1 MNEAPK
7 PFRITFC
14 KCWTGRFLSHID
26 MMRGWSRALRRT
38 GLPIY
43 FSQGFNPKPKIS
55 YLTPPL
61 SVGQTSE
68 CETLDFRLE
77 QDIMIQRL
85 RDELSGKSPTGT
97 VFIDVKPVSAKL
109 SAITRL
115 DYLLLLQDENC
126 PLPDLDINFLATTGG
141 QDIAGKPDPIAM
153 DVVREHTLTFSKQH
167 HPADFFDRA
176 FRVSFLLGPDGG
188 SPVKPFGEQL
198 DSFGVVYH
206 LHRIGFA

>member
-26 MMRGWSRALRRT
+26 IMRGWSRALRRT
-38 GLPIY
+38 GMPIY

-68 CETLDFRLE
+68 CETLDFRME
-77 QDIMIQRL
+77 QDIMLQRL
-85 RDELSGKSPTGT
+85 GDELSSKSPTGT
-97 VFIDVKPVSAKL
+97 GFLDVKPVSAKL
-109 SAITRL
+109 PAIARL
-115 DYLLLLQDENC
+115 DYLLLVQDENC
-126 PLPDLDINFLATTGG
+126 PVPDLNLEFITATGG
-141 QDIAGKPDPIAM
+141 QAMAGAPEPVALDI
-153 DVVREHTLTFSKQH
+153 VREHKLTFSKQH
-167 HPADFFDRA
+167 HPVVFFDRA
-176 FRVSFLLGPDGG
+176 FRISFLLGPDGG

-198 DSFGVVYH
+198 DSVGVVYH